1 MSNKVDEI
9 LQGIRDAT
17 TSGSIVWRRVDND
30 MFYSDSLTNEHGA
43 RVRVS
48 LRHEV
53 DKDALLLHARMLNRG
68 LGATANVLR
77 NLQHHIVLRLVELD
91 EEDNPSKTLAQL
103 DTKSLPD
110 FEEDFKQLSKA
121 VQAQVELSSED
132 AEAVLKLFNR
142 GA

>member
-9 LQGIRDAT
+9 LQRIRAAT
-17 TSGSIVWRRVDND
+17 TSGTLVWRRVDND

-43 RVRVS
+43 KIRVS
-48 LRHEV
+48 LRHEA
-53 DKDALLLHARMLNRG
+53 DKDALLLHARILNRG
-68 LGATANVLR
+68 LSSTANVLR

-91 EEDNPSKTLAQL
+91 EDDNPIKTLAQL

-110 FEEDFKQLSKA
+110 FEEDFKQLSKD
-121 VQAQVELSSED
+121 VQAQVELSPD
-132 AEAVLKLFNR
+132 EAASLLKLFNR